1 MRDFA
6 EMKFDILRD
15 RRSRADADDTKE
27 GTLLSPTALS
37 TVGLRRATESRS
49 IRVHNRTG
57 FDVHVVPD
65 VIAPD
70 SGGLIRNDS
79 VASLDSIAGAAISDE
94 TITLSLRLA
103 QTAVD
108 QVGDREPVHELPISC
123 SSGHRRLC
131 LLRPLATYEVRF
143 QHTQ

>member
-15 RRSRADADDTKE
+15 RRSRADADADDTQE

-49 IRVHNRTG
+49 VSVHNRTG
-57 FDVHVVPD
+57 FDVHVVSGANEFVPD
-65 VIAPD
+65 L
-70 SGGLIRNDS
+70 GGLILNDS
-79 VASLDSIAGAAISDE
+79 VASLDSVVDDNMA
-94 TITLSLRLA
+94 LSLRLA

-108 QVGDREPVHELPISC
+108 QIGEREPVYDLPISC
-123 SSGHRRLC
+123 STGDRRLY
-131 LLRPLATYEVRF
+131 LLRPIATYEVRF
-143 QHTQ
+143 QLC